1 MSGRLGSGAK
11 SGHLGTGAGG
21 QRHSHTAPSL
31 LSMSVT
37 PALIQDLST
46 WEAFCGP
53 TVCSAGPGWVPRG
66 LGELPLRLPKPVCL
80 PPPLLGTTSAP
91 RAGRPSFPS
100 CACTPTGPPLEPAP
114 GPLQAWT
121 PWGPRPDP
129 GAGLTPPQ
137 LLCAGGSGEAPPP
150 SGAQGLPVR
159 PSPGPPA
166 RLPHFSCG
174 LAGTGLW
181 SEASPGTQGFLQ
193 APTGS
198 PAPGCPRGSTSVLLV
213 SRCRPT
219 CPRVY
224 KEAMS
229 MTQQRPTLG
238 ARQACHS
245 RVRTLTQKKRTFR
258 LWGTPVIAGNTVSLR
273 VGLFPQQ
280 SPIKDWSPFQ
290 SLPVVKAT
298 WCFIG

>member
-1 MSGRLGSGAK
+1 MSARLGSGAK
-11 SGHLGTGAGG
+11 PGHLGTGAGG

-46 WEAFCGP
+46 WKAFCGP
-53 TVCSAGPGWVPRG
+53 TVCSVGPGWVPRG
-66 LGELPLRLPKPVCL
+66 LGELPLWLPEPVCP

-100 CACTPTGPPLEPAP
+100 CACTPTGPSLESAP
-114 GPLQAWT
+114 RPLQAWT
-121 PWGPRPDP
+121 PWGPWPDP
-129 GAGLTPPQ
+129 GAGLTLPQ
-137 LLCAGGSGEAPPP
+137 LLCAGGSGAALPP

-159 PSPGPPA
+159 PSPGPPT

-198 PAPGCPRGSTSVLLV
+198 PAPCCPRGSTSVLLV
-213 SRCRPT
+213 SGCRPT
-219 CPRVY
+219 CPHVY

-229 MTQQRPTLG
+229 TTRQRPTLG
-238 ARQACHS
+238 ARRARHS
-245 RVRTLTQKKRTFR
+245 RARTLTERNRTSR
-258 LWGTPVIAGNTVSLR
+258 LWGTPIIAGT
-273 VGLFPQQ
+273 LFLYGWAYLPN
-280 SPIKDWSPFQ
+280 KVPFKTGAPPSRFQ
-290 SLPVVKAT
+290 
-298 WCFIG
+298 F